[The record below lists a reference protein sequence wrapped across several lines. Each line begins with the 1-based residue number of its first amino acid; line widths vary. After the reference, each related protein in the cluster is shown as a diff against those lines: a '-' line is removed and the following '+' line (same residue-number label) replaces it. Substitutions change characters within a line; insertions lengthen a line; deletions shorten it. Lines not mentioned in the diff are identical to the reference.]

1 MASSE
6 YELSSEE
13 FSLERVIAQGAFAKV
28 WMCRKKDRS
37 EIVAAKI
44 PKNNSSR
51 RTEVG
56 LFLDFDVYLIDCI
69 VVYFVH
75 NYKCKKANFL

>member
-13 FSLERVIAQGAFAKV
+13 FSFECVITQGAFAKV
-28 WMCRKKDRS
+28 WMCKKKDS
-37 EIVAAKI
+37 GEVVAAKI
-44 PKNNSSR
+44 PKDNTSSSR
-51 RTEVG
+51 EVG

-75 NYKCKKANFL
+75 NYKSKKANLL